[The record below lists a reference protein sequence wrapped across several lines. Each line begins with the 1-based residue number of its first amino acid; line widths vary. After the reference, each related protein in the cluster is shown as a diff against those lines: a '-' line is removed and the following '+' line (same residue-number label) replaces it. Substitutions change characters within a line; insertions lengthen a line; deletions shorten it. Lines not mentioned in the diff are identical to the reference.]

1 MSRKALARPEQTLTP
16 PLRKGDRVRNSCA
29 TRVGVAV
36 RVYPNGS
43 AAVRWDDAPL
53 KPGRLVHER
62 VPRELLAAHEP
73 LELNGHIRF
82 VCMRALREAAMA
94 PTVYDALDVA
104 GEALRQ
110 LSGLP
115 REGGHHA

>member
-1 MSRKALARPEQTLTP
+1 MTRETPARSERALLP
-16 PLRKGDRVRNSCA
+16 PLHQGDRVRNSCA
-29 TRVGVAV
+29 TRVGIAV

-53 KPGRLVHER
+53 SPGRCVHER
-62 VPRELLAAHEP
+62 VPRELLAALEP
-73 LELNGHIRF
+73 LEPNGHVRF

-110 LSGLP
+110 LAGLT
-115 REGGHHA
+115 RNGGHHG

>member
-1 MSRKALARPEQTLTP
+1 MSRNAPARPEQNHIP
-16 PLRKGDRVRNSCA
+16 QIRKGDRVRNAVA
-29 TRVGVAV
+29 TRAGVAI

-43 AAVRWDDAPL
+43 AAVRWDDVPL
-53 KPGRLVHER
+53 KPGRLAHER
-62 VPRELLAAHEP
+62 VPRELLAALEP
-73 LELNGHIRF
+73 LEPNGHIRF

-110 LSGLP
+110 LAGLA
-115 REGGHHA
+115 RAEVHHG